1 MEARAQGQNWT
12 PIAHNLFPDKT
23 PNACRK
29 RHERLIVQRRQTQ
42 DWDGVKLEQLAMA
55 YTEVREQ
62 MWTLLANRLGG
73 ERWQTVEA
81 KVR

>member
-1 MEARAQGQNWT
+1 MEARAAGLNWT
-12 PIAHNLFPDKT
+12 PIAQKLFPDKT

-29 RHERLIVQRRQTQ
+29 RHERLMIQRHHSQ
-42 DWDGVKLEQLAMA
+42 DWDGVKLEQLATA
-55 YTEVREQ
+55 YQEMREQ
-62 MWTLLANRLGG
+62 MWSLLAKRLG

>member
-1 MEARAQGQNWT
+1 MAARAAGENWT
-12 PIAHNLFPDKT
+12 PIAHRLFPDKT

-29 RHERLIVQRRQTQ
+29 RHERLMIQRHHSQ
-42 DWDGVKLEQLAMA
+42 DWDGVKLEQLAQA
-55 YTEVREQ
+55 YQEMREQ
-62 MWTLLANRLGG
+62 MWTLLARRLG